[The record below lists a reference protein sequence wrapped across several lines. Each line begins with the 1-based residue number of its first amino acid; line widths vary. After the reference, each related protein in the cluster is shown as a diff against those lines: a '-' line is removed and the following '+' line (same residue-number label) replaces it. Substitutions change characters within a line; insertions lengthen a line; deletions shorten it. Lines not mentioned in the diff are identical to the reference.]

1 IEEVIQIGYFGIQ
14 KPLEETI
21 LKISDDKDELK
32 RLGKENLKTIETTIK
47 ELFEIKQNWIKKVDE
62 IILSYNENLE
72 EIKENTNKLADHIRN
87 EIKPEKYD
95 TLAVIVKIKE
105 ITENQYNIEM
115 PK

>member
-1 IEEVIQIGYFGIQ
+1 
-14 KPLEETI
+14 
-21 LKISDDKDELK
+21 
-32 RLGKENLKTIETTIK
+32 LGKENLKTIETTIK

-95 TLAVIVKIKE
+95 TLAVIVKIKN
-105 ITENQYNIEM
+105 T
-115 PK
+115 

>member
-1 IEEVIQIGYFGIQ
+1 
-14 KPLEETI
+14 
-21 LKISDDKDELK
+21 
-32 RLGKENLKTIETTIK
+32 TTIK